1 MTEPLPIP
9 PVESSLNPEQQNAI
23 LGSITTL
30 LVHRL
35 PGNWEHFFLDFRM
48 MGSHL
53 ETEASGLTVFGSSFQ
68 WQLPDEALPLFL
80 ELRQGMAR
88 PETGTWL
95 SLKFRLSH
103 PSTYSVEYN
112 RDLEPEW
119 LHAPEPKHYAEEL
132 EWYPRAATST
142 PGWLAERA
150 GSTVLPEPAAPHQP
164 DLEERGT
171 LFAAPVF
178 DDAGKH
184 SEPSPDRPAVHPQEL
199 DEVLAYLENAPV
211 ALAARGY
218 GEDAFK
224 PDDPPAVPLT
234 FHTDGA
240 WVWPGGVAYYLRAH
254 RIPPVPQLVQHIR
267 DNGYR
272 LPEVD
277 GESQKLA
284 ARIATGQAE
293 SADLPAFQPRVISDA
308 DQRALDR
315 LRQRLEYHGVRP
327 EEYGIVS
334 PKVDALVIEPAPGPA
349 GWQVQFWDADRGPT
363 GKPTVF
369 EHAVDAAKVLL
380 AELLWRDDLDATRA
394 SQSEP
399 PAPKPVAP
407 VSSAVDIQSLPDEP
421 PLSILGNREF
431 IMVPIGVE
439 LDRFGGDGGNLVYA
453 AGTAFGERSLPPDW
467 LARPYHVY
475 RVARPVAAVWG
486 VAVPWFDQ
494 PGGGTGYF
502 LVRAVRELLADGSL
516 VDVATESASQN

>member
-1 MTEPLPIP
+1 MTEPLPA
-9 PVESSLNPEQQNAI
+9 LNPEQQNAI

-35 PGNWEHFFLDFRM
+35 PANWEQFFLDFRM
-48 MGSHL
+48 MGSYL
-53 ETEASGLTVFGSSFQ
+53 ETEASGLTIFGSSFR

-95 SLKFRLSH
+95 SLKFRLTH

-119 LHAPEPKHYAEEL
+119 LHAPESKHYVQEL
-132 EWYPRAATST
+132 EQYPRAETST
-142 PGWLAERA
+142 PSWLLERTGLA
-150 GSTVLPEPAAPHQP
+150 ALPDATAPTLSGP
-164 DLEERGT
+164 EEAGT
-171 LFAAPVF
+171 LFAAPIF
-178 DDAGKH
+178 DDTGKH

-211 ALAARGY
+211 VLAARGY

-224 PDDPPAVPLT
+224 PDNPPVVPLT

-254 RIPPVPQLVQHIR
+254 RIPPIPQLVQHIR
-267 DNGYR
+267 DNDYR

-284 ARIATGQAE
+284 ARVATGQAE
-293 SADLPAFQPRVISDA
+293 SADLPEFHPRVISDA

-315 LRQRLEYHGVRP
+315 LRRRLEHHGVRP

-334 PKVDALVIEPAPGPA
+334 PKVGALVIEPAPGPA
-349 GWQVQFWDADRGPT
+349 GWQVQFWDADRGPS

-380 AELLWRDDLDATRA
+380 AELLWRDDLDAVRA
-394 SQSEP
+394 SRSELSGTTSVA
-399 PAPKPVAP
+399 PAPP
-407 VSSAVDIQSLPDEP
+407 AVDIQSLPDEP

-431 IMVPIGVE
+431 ITVPVGVE
-439 LDRFGGDGGNLVYA
+439 VDRYGGNGGNLVYA

-502 LVRAVRELLADGSL
+502 LVRAVRDLLADGSL
-516 VDVATESASQN
+516 VDVTAESASQS